1 MDRFR
6 YILVKLQDKMNVWR
20 MEDES
25 ATSKALQGK
34 KTYENIC
41 MLWKVKKVIVSIK
54 EISYA
59 VIFWDPQKIVHSD
72 PFFS

>member
-1 MDRFR
+1 
-6 YILVKLQDKMNVWR
+6 

-25 ATSKALQGK
+25 ATSKAFQGK

-59 VIFWDPQKIVHSD
+59 VIFWDPQKIVRFD